1 MATAAFSV
9 SLHGAPNVQRAL
21 TVGADLGLAALC
33 QRAAAMFSKAQRC
46 ALDAL
51 TFTFDGERVDLQASP
66 ADGRTAGTLAAG
78 GGALVIDFR
87 VSFRVSLLEAP
98 DEPRALAVDADLNL
112 AALCMRA
119 AALFAETKHCAHD
132 ALTFTFDGKRIDMW
146 ASDTTAKLA
155 ADGGKLVIGYRLLS
169 VTSTMPSAC
178 PTGVGQACRCQ
189 LQHLCVPHI

>member
-1 MATAAFSV
+1 MATATFSV
-9 SLHGAPNVQRAL
+9 SLHGAPSLQRAL
-21 TVGADLGLAALC
+21 TVGADLGLAILC

-51 TFTFDGERVDLQASP
+51 TFTLDGKRVDLQASP
-66 ADGRTAGTLAAG
+66 ADGRTARTLAAG
-78 GGALVIDFR
+78 GGVLVIDFR
-87 VSFRVSLLEAP
+87 VSFRVSLFEAP
-98 DEPRALAVDADLNL
+98 DEPRALVVDADLNL
-112 AALCMRA
+112 AALCERA
-119 AALFAETKHCAHD
+119 AALFAATELCSPD
-132 ALTFTFDGKRIDMW
+132 ALTFTFDDVRVDLG
-146 ASDTTAKLA
+146 ASDTAGKLA